1 VQGVDVWLNTP
12 RRPNEASGTSGQKAA
27 LNGVLNFSV
36 LDGWW
41 REGYN
46 GKNGWAIGKDID
58 YDNPD
63 LQDEADAETLYDI
76 LENEIIPLFYQLRS
90 SDGLPGEWIGR
101 VKESIRTLAPQFS
114 MRRMVLDY
122 VDHLRKPIAWLLG
135 FFQSAIFI
143 LAISSVLSN
152 LSNLLNVIGYAA
164 GFATGNVVGMLIE
177 ERLAIGHINLSIIS
191 PNLGSAIANR
201 LRDEGYAITEIPA
214 RGKDGMVTLLNSSVL
229 RKNVHHVRRVVN
241 EIDPE
246 AFITAEDVRPVRRG
260 FWRA

>member
-1 VQGVDVWLNTP
+1 MEFAFTP
-12 RRPNEASGTSGQKAA
+12 QA
-27 LNGVLNFSV
+27 VLGAGLIFILRVSDMTLDTLRV
-36 LDGWW
+36 LM
-41 REGYN
+41 
-46 GKNGWAIGKDID
+46 
-58 YDNPD
+58 
-63 LQDEADAETLYDI
+63 
-76 LENEIIPLFYQLRS
+76 
-90 SDGLPGEWIGR
+90 
-101 VKESIRTLAPQFS
+101 V
-114 MRRMVLDY
+114 MRG
-122 VDHLRKPIAWLLG
+122 RKPIAWLLG